1 MLQSD
6 FDNLLYPCAFSR
18 LSNLSDQIQ
27 DIQKELK
34 AFYLDLQELE
44 EKGSP
49 DAAAAIAALEARLRS
64 IPPQKS
70 PEPAWFR
77 AFLLK
82 LYRSSRK

>member
-6 FDNLLYPCAFSR
+6 FDNLLYRYAFSR

-27 DIQKELK
+27 DIQKELE

-44 EKGSP
+44 EKESP

-64 IPPQKS
+64 IPPQKK
-70 PEPAWFR
+70 P
-77 AFLLK
+77 
-82 LYRSSRK
+82 